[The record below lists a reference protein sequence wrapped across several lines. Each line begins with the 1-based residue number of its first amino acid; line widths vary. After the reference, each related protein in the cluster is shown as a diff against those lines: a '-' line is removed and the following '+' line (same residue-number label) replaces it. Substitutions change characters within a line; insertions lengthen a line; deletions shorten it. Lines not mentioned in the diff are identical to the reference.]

1 MLALLLTVL
10 YAQAESSPMMI
21 RFDSGGTNY
30 AAPLVAKLT
39 TNGQAVEV
47 TLSDEGDG
55 VDRVKGDGLYA
66 AVSQGGGTKLELELT
81 AGGRSL
87 GKASAAFVD
96 ATAQYDLD
104 ITLAGGVLAVKV
116 SAPPDPNGDGGSGA
130 PAQGGGTPPEGGGT
144 PLGGPGPGAGGGAGG
159 GGSPSFGG
167 SPGLPSSSKAPP
179 VSFASGSSSDGVLFI
194 AFGVG
199 LLVLLFVVW
208 LWRRAKSGPQG
219 RTKDVTMVPEPG
231 LFAPAFPSLS
241 DGLSVWVAAGE
252 AASIVQPL
260 LAHLADRHR
269 VLVVARAGAEVKP
282 MAGGPVFRMVGARPT
297 LVGDV
302 ADSLEQEPGPPLCL
316 FLLLETASPDALR
329 DYRDLMPTTLG
340 GIVLLHSDVETALP
354 KLLVTLDGAGW
365 RLKHGEAE
373 VRVGVGPRGL
383 EALP

>member
-144 PLGGPGPGAGGGAGG
+144 PLGGPGAGGGAGG

-208 LWRRAKSGPQG
+208 LWLRAKSGPQG

>member
-1 MLALLLTVL
+1 M
-10 YAQAESSPMMI
+10 
-21 RFDSGGTNY
+21 
-30 AAPLVAKLT
+30 
-39 TNGQAVEV
+39 
-47 TLSDEGDG
+47 
-55 VDRVKGDGLYA
+55 
-66 AVSQGGGTKLELELT
+66 
-81 AGGRSL
+81 
-87 GKASAAFVD
+87 
-96 ATAQYDLD
+96 
-104 ITLAGGVLAVKV
+104 
-116 SAPPDPNGDGGSGA
+116 
-130 PAQGGGTPPEGGGT
+130 
-144 PLGGPGPGAGGGAGG
+144 
-159 GGSPSFGG
+159 SFG
-167 SPGLPSSSKAPP
+167 
-179 VSFASGSSSDGVLFI
+179 SGSSSDGVLFI

-219 RTKDVTMVPEPG
+219 RTEDVTMVPEPG